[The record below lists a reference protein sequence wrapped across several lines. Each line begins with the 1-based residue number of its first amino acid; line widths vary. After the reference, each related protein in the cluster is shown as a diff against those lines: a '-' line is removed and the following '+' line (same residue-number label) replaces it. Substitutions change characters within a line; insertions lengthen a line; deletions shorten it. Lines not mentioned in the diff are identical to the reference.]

1 MEAAAANS
9 KTRPLREPFSPRP
22 GRRFIIGMVRSDV
35 ESIEHGTAAGTER
48 TFTLQAFE
56 PALETAL
63 IAGDALEM
71 AIEPYFIHFSIISHL
86 WTASRKTS
94 AI

>member
-1 MEAAAANS
+1 M
-9 KTRPLREPFSPRP
+9 
-22 GRRFIIGMVRSDV
+22 
-35 ESIEHGTAAGTER
+35 
-48 TFTLQAFE
+48 LQAFE